1 MQLVLQELVHL
12 LLHVL
17 AVIGILLSRA
27 VGGAVPV
34 GWEIPMILYCVY
46 LTSPFAYLGHYQSHC
61 PEAPSCLE
69 VSSATAC
76 SGPRLVSPD
85 TPPLFGYWHPSS
97 LRRACCHHHS
107 ISAQDRR
114 RNLLVL
120 RWDCKGLDTC
130 KHGDRLKRFSP
141 HVHPDGLISFTRT
154 RN

>member
-1 MQLVLQELVHL
+1 MIGIPLR
-12 LLHVL
+12 L
-17 AVIGILLSRA
+17 AVD
-27 VGGAVPV
+27 GAVPV
-34 GWEIPMILYCVY
+34 GLGGSYDIILCVSHITSCIPCSLSISL
-46 LTSPFAYLGHYQSHC
+46 LRGSS
-61 PEAPSCLE
+61 SLE
-69 VSSATAC
+69 VSSAVTAC

-85 TPPLFGYWHPSS
+85 TPPLFRYWHPSS

-141 HVHPDGLISFTRT
+141 HVHPDGLIAFTRT